1 MSEDPTKMLSEGV
14 SGLAKDVYSIKERL
28 QQLEDKFDE
37 RSRETRPMSERI
49 DQILVEVV
57 DTRQELR
64 HELRDVNRTLRRMNL
79 DIATALR
86 NHDELEDRVK
96 NLEER
101 PAQS

>member
-1 MSEDPTKMLSEGV
+1 MSEDPTKTFPQGTN
-14 SGLAKDVYSIKERL
+14 GLATDVHSIKERL
-28 QQLEDKFDE
+28 QRLEDKFDE

-57 DTRQELR
+57 GTR
-64 HELRDVNRTLRRMNL
+64 HELRDVNRTLRRMNV

-86 NHDELEDRVK
+86 NQDEIEDRLK

-101 PAQS
+101 PTPS